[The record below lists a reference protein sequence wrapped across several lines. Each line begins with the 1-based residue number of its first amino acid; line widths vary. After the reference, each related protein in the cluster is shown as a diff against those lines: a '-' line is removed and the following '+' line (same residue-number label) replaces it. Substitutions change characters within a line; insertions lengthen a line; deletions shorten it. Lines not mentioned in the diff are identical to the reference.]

1 MYTFITCNC
10 REHGNA
16 KFLKYLGVVGD
27 AEPFSSDSL
36 QRYVTHLSGRGV
48 GVSGVIS
55 NLEGVLE
62 VVEKSESE

>member
-16 KFLKYLGVVGD
+16 KFLKYLGVVGET
-27 AEPFSSDSL
+27 EPFSSDSL
-36 QRYVTHLSGRGV
+36 EIYVTHLRGRGV